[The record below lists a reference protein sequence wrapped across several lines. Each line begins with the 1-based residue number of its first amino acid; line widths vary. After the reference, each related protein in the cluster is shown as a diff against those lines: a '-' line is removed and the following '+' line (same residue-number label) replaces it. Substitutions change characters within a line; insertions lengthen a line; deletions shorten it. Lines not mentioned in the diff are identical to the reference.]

1 MLAGEAVLV
10 PDPAVGREHTF
21 PVVEHMT
28 GEPPGERAF
37 VVGVDVYLTT
47 PNETITQQ
55 CAIAR

>member
-1 MLAGEAVLV
+1 VLV

-21 PVVEHMT
+21 PVVEHTT
-28 GEPPGERAF
+28 GEPPGERAL